1 MMAKAPFSDPKNGL
15 IFRPL
20 FDVVFLCFHVHE
32 NPKTRP
38 PWLTACARPA
48 WQVRAFWKSI
58 AFIADKYSHQT
69 MLWINMDETSIPFSQ
84 ESLPGC
90 VVPEAFEHLHPK
102 QPHMRLQKSRRR
114 GAYTY
119 VALIC
124 DNPAVQPLLPHFLI
138 STRTMLPQKMCR
150 AYHALPPTKLQLLRG
165 ESSWATASCMVTMLK
180 ELKKA
185 LGPVLAEMK
194 PVLLLDCA
202 MPHLPKM
209 VMSCA
214 KKLGVQ
220 LLYIPSCSTSL
231 IQPLDVYA
239 FAAFKLFLRRKYL
252 EQRLTA
258 VDGHPEPL
266 AWLWQVS
273 QSPRE
278 FFASKSWAHAFE
290 GVGCGRDVTL
300 LHSDLREFMGN
311 PMHFPPPVKPSVVE
325 MALVWPQRRRMGY
338 AAGMLF

>member
-1 MMAKAPFSDPKNGL
+1 MIAKVPFSGPKNGFL
-15 IFRPL
+15 FGPPTGFRL
-20 FDVVFLCFHVHE
+20 SVF
-32 NPKTRP
+32 P
-38 PWLTACARPA
+38 CAGKPQNTFTMAFGLQRSA
-48 WQVRAFWKSI
+48 SQVSAFWKSI
-58 AFIADKYSHQT
+58 AFIADKYNHQT
-69 MLWINMDETSIPFSQ
+69 ILWINLDETSIPHCPAS
-84 ESLPGC
+84 PMGC
-90 VVPEAFEHLHPK
+90 VAREAFGHTRPK
-102 QPHMRLQKSRRR
+102 GPHMKLQKSRRR

-138 STRTMLPQKMCR
+138 STKTRLPQKMCR

-165 ESSWATASCMVTMLK
+165 ESSWVTASCMVTMLK

-185 LGPVLAEMK
+185 LEPVVADMK

-202 MPHLPKM
+202 MPHLPKI

-214 KKLGVQ
+214 RKLGVQ

-231 IQPLDVYA
+231 IQPLDVYG
-239 FAAFKLFLRRKYL
+239 FSAFKMFLRRKYL
-252 EQRLTA
+252 EQRVTA
-258 VDGHPEPL
+258 LGGHPEPL

-278 FFASKSWAHAFE
+278 FFASKSWAHAFQ
-290 GVGCGRDVTL
+290 GVGCARDVTL
-300 LHSDLREFMGN
+300 LQSDLREFMDN
-311 PMHFPPPVKPSVVE
+311 PMLFPPPVKPTLAE